1 MTTLE
6 DFYFGNISPSEY
18 KQSKNTRKKLSEI
31 TNLLDEMKTL
41 LTTEQQKEKLEQIDA
56 CHLSLIA
63 LSERDAY
70 LEGFKLGVKMTTE
83 IYTDTQQ
90 GAVALR

>member
-6 DFYFGNISPSEY
+6 NFYYGNFNPSDY
-18 KQSKNTRKKLSEI
+18 RQNKDTRNKLSKLTE
-31 TNLLDEMKTL
+31 LLDEMKSL
-41 LTTEQQKEKLEQIDA
+41 LTNEQQKEKIEQVDA
-56 CHLSLIA
+56 CQLSLIA

-70 LEGFKLGVKMTTE
+70 IEGFKLGVRMTTE

-90 GAVALR
+90 RG